1 MPERVTH
8 RLVVKV
14 VPNGVE
20 ALHKGTDYNKCAEIV
35 KYLFELISVIQ
46 QKPPFSAVFVI
57 CSMSKV

>member
-46 QKPPFSAVFVI
+46 QKNRLSLLFLLSAQ
-57 CSMSKV
+57 